1 MAFSVGQGHL
11 NLHCIVTDYRHQ
23 VLTTA
28 FQTRLAKRIHLLKK
42 LRAIF
47 STIIVPLR
55 KKLAILRPLKMF
67 ASLSY
72 REVYALAG
80 MMKLKL
86 LPRCVITLDDQ

>member
-1 MAFSVGQGHL
+1 
-11 NLHCIVTDYRHQ
+11 
-23 VLTTA
+23 
-28 FQTRLAKRIHLLKK
+28 
-42 LRAIF
+42 
-47 STIIVPLR
+47 
-55 KKLAILRPLKMF
+55 MF